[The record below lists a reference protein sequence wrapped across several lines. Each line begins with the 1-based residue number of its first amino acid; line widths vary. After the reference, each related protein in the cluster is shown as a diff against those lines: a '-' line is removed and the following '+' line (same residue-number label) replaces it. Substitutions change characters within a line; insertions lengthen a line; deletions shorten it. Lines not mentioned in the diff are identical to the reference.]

1 MDRNRTAK
9 NKPIR
14 KQQRMTLTE
23 EIVLFNEEGEDN
35 SGGSTYS
42 EANLI
47 SLTK

>member
-1 MDRNRTAK
+1 M
-9 NKPIR
+9 R